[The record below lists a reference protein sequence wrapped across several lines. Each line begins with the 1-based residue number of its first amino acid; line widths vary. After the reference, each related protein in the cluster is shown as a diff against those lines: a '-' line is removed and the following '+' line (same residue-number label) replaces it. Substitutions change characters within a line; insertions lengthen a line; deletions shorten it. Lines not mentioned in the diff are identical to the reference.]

1 MSPYL
6 AAALGVASGIGYFK
20 AGESAI
26 PKDANCSYLAA
37 PVTDALA
44 LAAGALL
51 LVKGIT
57 DDEPSIAF
65 VGTSIA
71 TIHAAQYLH
80 HKGSPWA
87 NSLRSSSE

>member
-1 MSPYL
+1 VSAYL
-6 AAALGVASGIGYFK
+6 AAALGVASGIGYFQ

-26 PKDANCSYLAA
+26 PKDSNCSYLAA

-51 LVKGIT
+51 LARGIA
-57 DDEPSIAF
+57 DDEPAIAF
-65 VGTSIA
+65 IGTSIA

-80 HKGSPWA
+80 HK
-87 NSLRSSSE
+87 RQ